1 MRLFM
6 DRWKIRRRLPRDGK
20 RKCQL
25 LEVGKRNQEG
35 NKRMNIAILLAG
47 GVGRRLGAGKPK
59 QFVELLGKPMILYA
73 MELYEKSPV
82 IDALEIVCVP
92 EYKDYVWQLAKG
104 NGISKL
110 KWVCDGGATCQ
121 ESTRNGIFNLEGICS
136 PDDMLS
142 VNMSS
147 SLFVSDEILED
158 SFRVAQQYGNAF
170 ACLQCVYNNA
180 ETEDG
185 ISSTKINFK
194 EKNRTINMPWT
205 ASFGKLEDM
214 YPTANE
220 EGIETGEEKYM
231 KKLFLAIG
239 EPIYFSMDDGLN
251 KIHIQ
256 RPADIEIAEAVLEY
270 RQNHKKEK

>member
-1 MRLFM
+1 MH
-6 DRWKIRRRLPRDGK
+6 
-20 RKCQL
+20 
-25 LEVGKRNQEG
+25 
-35 NKRMNIAILLAG
+35 IAILLAG
-47 GVGRRLGAGKPK
+47 GVGKRLGADKPK

-73 MELYEKSPV
+73 MEIYEKSPS

-92 EYKDYVWQLAKG
+92 EYIDYVWQLARDNK
-104 NGISKL
+104 ITKL
-110 KWVCDGGATCQ
+110 KWVCAGGASCQ
-121 ESTRNGIFNLEGICS
+121 ESTRNGIFNLEGICN

-147 SLFVSDEILED
+147 SLFVSEEILAD
-158 SFRVAQQYGNAF
+158 SFKVAKQYGSAF

-205 ASFGKLEDM
+205 STFGKLDAM
-214 YPTANE
+214 YHKAYE
-220 EGIETGEEKYM
+220 EGIETGEAAYM
-231 KKLFLAIG
+231 PTLFLALG

-270 RQNHKKEK
+270 RANHGK

>member
-1 MRLFM
+1 
-6 DRWKIRRRLPRDGK
+6 
-20 RKCQL
+20 
-25 LEVGKRNQEG
+25 
-35 NKRMNIAILLAG
+35 MNIAILLAG
-47 GVGRRLGAGKPK
+47 GVGKRLGADKPK

-73 MELYEKSPV
+73 MQIYEKSSA

-92 EYKDYVWQLAKG
+92 EYIDFVWQLAKE
-104 NGISKL
+104 NNITKL
-110 KWVCDGGATCQ
+110 KWVCAGGASCQ
-121 ESTRNGIFNLEGICS
+121 ESTRNGIFNLEGVCQ

-147 SLFVSDEILED
+147 SIFVSEEILED
-158 SFRVAQQYGNAF
+158 SFRVAEKYGSAF

-205 ASFGKLEDM
+205 ASFGKLDAM
-214 YPTANE
+214 YHKAYD
-220 EGIETGEEKYM
+220 EGIETGEAAYM
-231 KKLFLAIG
+231 PTLFLALG
-239 EPIYFSMDDGLN
+239 EPIYFSLDDGLN

-270 RQNHKKEK
+270 RQNHKKN

>member
-1 MRLFM
+1 
-6 DRWKIRRRLPRDGK
+6 
-20 RKCQL
+20 
-25 LEVGKRNQEG
+25 
-35 NKRMNIAILLAG
+35 MNIAILLAG
-47 GVGRRLGAGKPK
+47 GVGKRLGAGKPK

-73 MELYEKSPV
+73 MELYEKSPI

-92 EYKDYVWQLAKG
+92 EYKDYVWQLAKD

-110 KWVCDGGATCQ
+110 KWVCDGGGSCQ
-121 ESTRNGIFNLEGICS
+121 ESTRNGIFNLEGVCS

-147 SLFVSDEILED
+147 SLFVSEEILED
-158 SFRVAQQYGNAF
+158 SFRVAQQYGSAF

-205 ASFGKLEDM
+205 ASFGKLDAM
-214 YPTANE
+214 YHKAYE
-220 EGIETGEEKYM
+220 EGIETGEASYM
-231 KKLFLAIG
+231 PTLFLALG

-256 RPADIEIAEAVLEY
+256 RPADIEIAEALLEY
-270 RQNHKKEK
+270 RQNHKKENEK